1 MMTGHIGSIADGTAT
16 ILVKDKILGDS
27 SRTEFIDYL
36 KEEGFKMWQHSK
48 GHFGT
53 VDWIFVNMN
62 AKLYANG
69 VPGIELAKPFGNHA
83 VTIDEFKTIYKIY
96 KKYEGFPVLQFE
108 DINQKRNK
116 SIGYHAPQYW
126 HAKSYSDCPDIEKIN
141 RVLDVFK
148 EKAKHTEEPDW
159 YVKGACLYFTYN
171 DDYYEMGPGSIDT
184 TPEIFD
190 RLSRE
195 LEDALYEI
203 GAYDMFYG
211 GMID

>member
-1 MMTGHIGSIADGTAT
+1 MA
-16 ILVKDKILGDS
+16 
-27 SRTEFIDYL
+27 
-36 KEEGFKMWQHSK
+36 
-48 GHFGT
+48 
-53 VDWIFVNMN
+53 
-62 AKLYANG
+62 
-69 VPGIELAKPFGNHA
+69 
-83 VTIDEFKTIYKIY
+83 
-96 KKYEGFPVLQFE
+96 
-108 DINQKRNK
+108 KRNK
-116 SIGYHAPQYW
+116 TIGYHAPQYW
-126 HAKSYSDCPDIEKIN
+126 HTKSYRDCSDIEKIN
-141 RVLDVFK
+141 RVLEVFK

-171 DDYYEMGPGSIDT
+171 DDYYEMGPGSINT